1 MVELTSLD
9 NIKSRQGWWPR
20 KKCLQQLKYCFT
32 NEVFKYSC
40 NGKCERGKP
49 QKLSENFERKM
60 FRLQSS
66 ISMGRAADVFYGR
79 LRWFESFFISNN
91 PPNVFSNLIFYLCW
105 SLPSPV
111 HCHLIFTSRVPHLER
126 FLLRPLHLLFNS
138 CNYHQWTI
146 QWEYEKFLY
155 RFSNSTLFLQVAQ
168 NHD

>member
-40 NGKCERGKP
+40 NGKCKRGKP

-105 SLPSPV
+105 SVPSPAPPSYFYQQSATFGE
-111 HCHLIFTSRVPHLER
+111 ISTSPTSFAFQFMQLSSVDNPMRIGKVSISVFQLY
-126 FLLRPLHLLFNS
+126 FVSSGRPK
-138 CNYHQWTI
+138 W
-146 QWEYEKFLY
+146 
-155 RFSNSTLFLQVAQ
+155 
-168 NHD
+168 

>member
-40 NGKCERGKP
+40 NGKCKRGKP
-49 QKLSENFERKM
+49 QKLSENFKTKM

-66 ISMGRAADVFYGR
+66 ISMGRAADVFCGL
-79 LRWFESFFISNN
+79 LRWFESFFISNI

-105 SLPSPV
+105 SVPSPAPPS
-111 HCHLIFTSRVPHLER
+111 HFYQQSATFGEISTSPTSFAFQFMQLAS
-126 FLLRPLHLLFNS
+126 LDNS
-138 CNYHQWTI
+138 MRI
-146 QWEYEKFLY
+146 GKVSLSVFG
-155 RFSNSTLFLQVAQ
+155 TLFLQVAKKD
-168 NHD
+168 N

>member
-40 NGKCERGKP
+40 NGKCKRGKP

-66 ISMGRAADVFYGR
+66 ISMGRAADVFCGR

-105 SLPSPV
+105 SVPSPAPPSYFYQQSATFGE
-111 HCHLIFTSRVPHLER
+111 ISTSPTSFAFQFMQLSSVDNPMRIGKVSISVFQLY
-126 FLLRPLHLLFNS
+126 FVSSGRPK
-138 CNYHQWTI
+138 W
-146 QWEYEKFLY
+146 
-155 RFSNSTLFLQVAQ
+155 
-168 NHD
+168 